1 MWIYN
6 GEMDWHARYIQQ
18 AGWTAQLRSFLFKQ
32 AGVFSASRVL
42 DLGCGTGAILAEL
55 GSQAGVYGLDL
66 DFDMLCHSTR
76 HAPSALLTCADA
88 GSLPYKRAAFEAA
101 FCHFVLLWVPDPL
114 RVVSEMRRVTRVGG
128 AVLALAEPDYAGRID
143 YPLELAE
150 SGRWQAEA
158 LHSQGVDMLMGR
170 KLAATFSRAGL
181 RHIETGVIGG
191 QWRGA
196 PTSSQFELE
205 WQTLMSDLGGRV
217 APEQLQELRALDQH
231 AWQTGERV
239 LYVPTFYAWGVV

>member
-1 MWIYN
+1 
-6 GEMDWHARYIQQ
+6 MDWHARYTQQ
-18 AGWTAQLRSFLFKQ
+18 AGWTEQLRSFLFKQ

-42 DLGCGTGAILAEL
+42 DLGCGTGAILAEFA
-55 GSQAGVYGLDL
+55 SQVGVCGLDL
-66 DFDMLCHSTR
+66 DFDMLSQATR

-88 GSLPYKRAAFEAA
+88 GSLPYKRAAFDAA
-101 FCHFVLLWVPDPL
+101 FCHFVLLWVRDPF

-128 AVLALAEPDYAGRID
+128 AVLALAEPDYGGRID

-150 SGRWQAEA
+150 PGRWQAEA

-170 KLAATFSRAGL
+170 KLANAFSQAGL

-196 PTSSQFELE
+196 PTSFELELE
-205 WQTLMSDLGGRV
+205 WQTLVSDLGGRV
-217 APEQLQELRALDQH
+217 APEKLQELRALDEQ
-231 AWQTGERV
+231 AWQKGERV